1 MFNLLYLYST
11 SRLGVELGVW
21 GDETEV
27 NLSAPKTTTLNVYLL
42 SYLKNYLL
50 AYMVPISAILT
61 KRSDSCS
68 LMHVRYS
75 TYMCTT
81 THPFYISI
89 NVLAKTTS

>member
-42 SYLKNYLL
+42 SYLKNYLDT
-50 AYMVPISAILT
+50 VHT
-61 KRSDSCS
+61 C
-68 LMHVRYS
+68 
-75 TYMCTT
+75 
-81 THPFYISI
+81 
-89 NVLAKTTS
+89 VLQRIHFTLVSMF